1 MTILETRYEYWDI
14 VCAKV
19 KELRD
24 QGMTVLMIE
33 EETGYDYEDILWA
46 INQEALLDAVRSAT

>member
-1 MTILETRYEYWDI
+1 MATSYEYWDN

-19 KELRD
+19 KELCD

-46 INQEALLDAVRSAT
+46 IKQEALLDAVRSAT

>member
-1 MTILETRYEYWDI
+1 MATSYEYWDN

-24 QGMTVLMIE
+24 QGMTILQIE
-33 EETGYDYEDILWA
+33 EETGYDYEDVLWA
-46 INQEALLDAVRSAT
+46 INQETLLDAMRSAT